1 MPNQSDVTNM
11 ALFCDFENVA
21 LGVRDAKYEKFDIK
35 KVLER
40 LLLKGSIVVK
50 KAYCDWDRYKA
61 FKQPMHEANFELI
74 EIPHVRMSG
83 KNSADIR
90 MVVDALDL
98 CYTKEH
104 VDTFV
109 IISGDSDFSPLVS
122 KLREND
128 KTVIGVGVK
137 NSTSDLLIA
146 NCDEFIYYDD
156 LVRERKQRATR
167 KTAAKKSSAAPAE
180 SSTGAESPPAREPAA
195 RGRKRAAKQK
205 SAPPPVADETIEPET
220 TDAPV
225 EHDKVRQALDL
236 VMETIEAL
244 AAERGGE
251 DKIWGSMVK
260 QALKRVKPGFAE
272 SYYGFRSFN
281 ALLEEA
287 AKQGLVALESDPK
300 SGGYVIRLTAND

>member
-1 MPNQSDVTNM
+1 MPRENDTTNM

-21 LGVRDAKYEKFDIK
+21 LGVRDANYEKFDIQ

-61 FKQPMHEANFELI
+61 FKAPMHEASFELI
-74 EIPHVRMSG
+74 EIPHVRQSG

-98 CYTKEH
+98 CYTKSH

-122 KLREND
+122 KLRENA

-156 LVRERKQRATR
+156 LVRAD
-167 KTAAKKSSAAPAE
+167 
-180 SSTGAESPPAREPAA
+180 
-195 RGRKRAAKQK
+195 RKRAAKKTATKPRGDRKPAPKAAAKDSAKDSTPEAPAADAAPRTK
-205 SAPPPVADETIEPET
+205 SEDERRAEAI
-220 TDAPV
+220 
-225 EHDKVRQALDL
+225 DL
-236 VMETIEAL
+236 IVSTVEAL
-244 AAERGGE
+244 AAERDGD
-251 DKIWGSMVK
+251 DKVWGSMVK
-260 QALKRVKPGFAE
+260 QALKRVRPGFNE
-272 SYYGFRSFN
+272 SYYAFRSFN
-281 ALLEEA
+281 QMLEA
-287 AKQGLVALESDPK
+287 ARDAGALQLERDEK
-300 SGGYVIRLTAND
+300 SGGYIVRLSAADE

>member
-1 MPNQSDVTNM
+1 MPGFVIMAVTGRRHITSGGSDMAGFQEAENM
-11 ALFCDFENVA
+11 ALFCDFENIA
-21 LGVRDAKYEKFDIK
+21 IGVRDAKYAQFDIK

-50 KAYCDWDRYKA
+50 KAYCDWERYKD
-61 FKQPMHEANFELI
+61 FKGPMHEAAFELI

-98 CYTKEH
+98 CYTKSH
-104 VDTFV
+104 VKTFV

-122 KLREND
+122 KLRENN

-137 NSTSDLLIA
+137 NSTSDLLIS

-156 LVRERKQRATR
+156 LVREQESKKETKKKSVAKASPAT
-167 KTAAKKSSAAPAE
+167 AKKTPK
-180 SSTGAESPPAREPAA
+180 T
-195 RGRKRAAKQK
+195 Q
-205 SAPPPVADETIEPET
+205 D
-220 TDAPV
+220 
-225 EHDKVRQALDL
+225 DKAQEALDL

-244 AAERGGE
+244 IAERSEGE
-251 DKIWGSMVK
+251 KIWGSMVK
-260 QALKRVKPGFAE
+260 QALKRRQPGFNE

-281 ALLEEA
+281 ELLEEA
-287 AKQGLVALESDPK
+287 QTRQLVELERDEK
-300 SGGYVIRLTAND
+300 SGGYVVRLASRK